1 MMRAFVEGIGLVG
14 PGLNGWQAS
23 RPALAGEQPYQA
35 APTAVAASPLLPAVE
50 RRRAG
55 MPVRLALAAGI
66 EAIENSG
73 LDAAA
78 LPTVFASSGG
88 DCDNVH
94 AICES
99 LAAPERQVS
108 PTRFHN
114 SVHNAAAGYWSIAT
128 QCRAV
133 STSLCAYD
141 ASFGAGLLEAAS
153 QAALDRQAVV
163 LVAYDHPYP
172 APLSAARDIKASFGV
187 ALVLAPEAGRKSLGA
202 LEIEFEAGLAST
214 TRMEDAG
221 LEALRSGV
229 PAARCLPLLSDLAR
243 GARGEVVLELPAG
256 AHLRVELTPC
266 A

>member
-1 MMRAFVEGIGLVG
+1 MRAFVEGIGLVG

-23 RPALAGEQPYQA
+23 RAALAGKQPYQA

-78 LPTVFASSGG
+78 LATVFTSSSG

-99 LAAPERQVS
+99 LAAPDRQVS

-128 QCRAV
+128 QCRAA

-141 ASFGAGLLEAAS
+141 ASFGAGLLDAAS
-153 QAALDRQAVV
+153 QVELDRQPVA
-163 LVAYDHPYP
+163 LIAYDHPYP
-172 APLSAARDIKASFGV
+172 APLGAAREIKASFGV
-187 ALVLAPEAGRKSLGA
+187 ALVLAPARTSASLAA
-202 LEIEFEAGLAST
+202 LEIGFEAQAGAAS
-214 TRMEDAG
+214 RMQDDG
-221 LEALRSGV
+221 LEALRGGV
-229 PAARCLPLLSDLAR
+229 PAARCLPLLAQIAR
-243 GARGEVVLELPAG
+243 GSPARLLLEMPADTR
-256 AHLRVELTPC
+256 LRVEVTPC
-266 A
+266 T

>member
-1 MMRAFVEGIGLVG
+1 MRAFVEGIGLVG
-14 PGLNGWQAS
+14 PGLGGWQAS
-23 RPALAGEQPYQA
+23 RAALAGEQPYQA
-35 APTAVAASPLLPAVE
+35 APTAVAVSQLLPAVE

-66 EAIENSG
+66 EAIEHSG

-99 LAAPERQVS
+99 LAAPDRQVS

-128 QCRAV
+128 QCRVV

-141 ASFGAGLLEAAS
+141 ASFGAGLLDAAS
-153 QAALDRQAVV
+153 QVELERQPVALI
-163 LVAYDHPYP
+163 AYDHPYP
-172 APLSAARDIKASFGV
+172 APLSAAREIKASFGV
-187 ALVLAPEAGRKSLGA
+187 ALVLAPSRTGGSLAA
-202 LEIEFEAGLAST
+202 LEIAFEPQPAAAA
-214 TRMEDAG
+214 RMRDDG
-221 LEALRSGV
+221 LEALRAGV
-229 PAARCLPLLSDLAR
+229 PAARCLPLLSELAR
-243 GARGEVVLELPAG
+243 GGRGEVVLDLPAG
-256 AHLRVELTPC
+256 ARLRVEVTPC
-266 A
+266 T